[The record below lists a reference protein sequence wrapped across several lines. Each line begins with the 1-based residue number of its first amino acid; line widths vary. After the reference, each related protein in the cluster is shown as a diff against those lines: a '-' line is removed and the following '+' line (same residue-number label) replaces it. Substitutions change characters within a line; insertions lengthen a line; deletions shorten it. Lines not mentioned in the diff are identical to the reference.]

1 MRSIRRKIPAGLRF
15 HFARN
20 ALAYQ
25 IAGISLGLV
34 VALGAVAVVVWYQ
47 MLQPQRDAAG
57 TSPYARTGLLEF
69 TDPDELSPLQQRQ
82 ALNRILDN
90 AIAAHGG
97 HFFVDRLLTVQKT
110 GILTQNDRA
119 LHLHY
124 AFKRPDRVRYR
135 LEYDDRGSRFG
146 YDGARAWRQ
155 TFAGG
160 RLGPAHPLDEDDA
173 SGLVL
178 TSELAVPAVLFF
190 EEAQYMSI
198 AGIEEVEGYPCFV
211 VDYTGP
217 LRASQRFYIDRE
229 SYVLRQR
236 TRQARL
242 RGEDSTVVEVVFSD
256 FRSIDGIDFPFRE
269 KVLFDGEVQTVFE
282 IEEYVINPGILDEF
296 FEMPG
301 ES

>member
-1 MRSIRRKIPAGLRF
+1 MRPLRRKIPSGLRF
-15 HFARN
+15 HLARN
-20 ALAYQ
+20 VLAYQ
-25 IAGISLGLV
+25 IIAIALGLFIT
-34 VALGAVAVVVWYQ
+34 LGVIAAVVWYM
-47 MLQPQRDAAG
+47 MLQPQREAAG
-57 TSPYARTGLLEF
+57 TSPLARASLLEF
-69 TDPDELSPLQQRQ
+69 SDIDELSPLQRRQ

-90 AIAAHGG
+90 AITAHGG

-110 GILTQNDRA
+110 GILTQDDRE

-135 LEYDDRGSRFG
+135 LEFDDRGSRFG
-146 YDGARAWRQ
+146 YDGSRAWRQ
-155 TFAGG
+155 MFARG
-160 RLGPAHPLDEDDA
+160 RLGAAQPLAEDDA

-190 EEAQYMSI
+190 EEAQYMSL
-198 AGIEEVEGYPCFV
+198 AGIDEVEGHSCFV
-211 VDYTGP
+211 VEYTGP

-229 SYVLRQR
+229 SFVLRQR

-242 RGEDSTVVEVVFSD
+242 RGEDDTLVQVVFSD
-256 FRSIDGIDFPFRE
+256 FRSIDGVDFPYRE
-269 KVLFDGEVQTVFE
+269 TVIFDGEVQTVFE
-282 IEEYVINPGILDEF
+282 IDEYIINPGILDEY